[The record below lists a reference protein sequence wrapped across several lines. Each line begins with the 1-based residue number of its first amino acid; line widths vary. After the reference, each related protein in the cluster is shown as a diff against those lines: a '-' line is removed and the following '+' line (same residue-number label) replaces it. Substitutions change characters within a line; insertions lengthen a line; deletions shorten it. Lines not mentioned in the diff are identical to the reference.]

1 MTIREQLSTKIKLT
15 GDILIVDDTAQNLRL
30 LSTMLRREGYNVRQ
44 ALNGQMAMTAIHTR
58 PPDLILLDVMMPDVD
73 GYSICQQLKAEP
85 KTADI
90 PVIFLSALSSPV
102 DVVKGF
108 QVGGVDYITKPFHV
122 EEVLIRVANHLTL
135 KAATREIQELNSQ
148 LEARVRERTQQLE
161 IANAQLL
168 DMAMH
173 DGLTGLANRSLFMEH
188 LERSLNA
195 LKVDP
200 ACQFVLLFL
209 DFDHFKLVN
218 DSLGHLVGDE
228 LLIAIAHRLRSL
240 LSKNYILARL
250 GGDEFA
256 ILLNNTDS
264 MTAVRFANRL
274 REALTNPFHLKRHEV
289 FINASIGIVTG
300 HPGYDKPDDLIR
312 DADTAMYAAKASGRG
327 NYRVFDPAM
336 HTAMLERLTLET
348 DLHRALQQQE
358 FVVHYQP
365 IVALSTGEITGFE
378 ALVRWQHPQRGLLM
392 PSEFIPIAE
401 DTGLIHAIGNW
412 VMREACQ
419 QFRQWQCQGLV
430 SPQATISINLAAQQ
444 LAQRGFVKQIDS
456 VLADTGLAPHYVNLE
471 LTESAI
477 MHSPQ
482 VAANVLEQLRERHI
496 SLSIDDFGTGYS
508 SLSYLH
514 SFPVDTLKIDRLFI
528 QCLDG
533 TPDTLGL
540 VPLIIE
546 IAQAMNMTVVAEGI
560 ETQQQRT
567 QLQALQCPY
576 GQGFLFSP
584 PIAPD
589 QIEHV
594 IQAWG
599 TV

>member
-1 MTIREQLSTKIKLT
+1 MTIKEQQSTTTKLR
-15 GDILIVDDTAQNLRL
+15 GDILIVDDTVQNLRL
-30 LSTMLRREGYNVRQ
+30 LSTMLRKEGYNVRQ
-44 ALNGQMAMTAIHTR
+44 ALNGHMAMTAIHTSL
-58 PPDLILLDVMMPDVD
+58 PDLILLDVMMPDVD

-85 KTADI
+85 TTADI
-90 PVIFLSALSSPV
+90 PVIFLSALGSPV

-135 KAATREIQELNSQ
+135 KAATREIQELNAQ
-148 LEARVRERTQQLE
+148 LEARVKERTQQLE

-173 DGLTGLANRSLFMEH
+173 DSLTGLANRSLFIEH

-200 ACQFVLLFL
+200 ACPFVLLFL

-240 LSKNYILARL
+240 LSKNHILARL

-256 ILLNNTDS
+256 ILLNNTDC
-264 MTAVRFANRL
+264 MTAVRFAHQL
-274 REALTNPFHLKRHEV
+274 QESLTNPFHLKRHEV
-289 FINASIGIVTG
+289 YVSASIGIVTG
-300 HPGYDKPDDLIR
+300 HSSYSKPDDLIR

-336 HTAMLERLTLET
+336 HAAMLERLTLET

-365 IVALSTGEITGFE
+365 IVALATGEIVGFE

-392 PSEFIPIAE
+392 PGAFIPIAE
-401 DTGLIHAIGNW
+401 DTGLIQAIGNW

-419 QFRQWQCQGLV
+419 QFRQWQCQGIM

-444 LAQRGFVKQIDS
+444 LAQRGFVKHIDS
-456 VLADTGLAPHYVNLE
+456 ILTDTGLAPHCLNIE
-471 LTESAI
+471 LTESALI
-477 MHSPQ
+477 HNPQ
-482 VAANVLEQLRERHI
+482 VAADVLMQLRERHI
-496 SLSIDDFGTGYS
+496 AVSIDDFGTGYS
-508 SLSYLH
+508 SLSYLQ
-514 SFPVDTLKIDRLFI
+514 SFPVDTLKIDRLFV
-528 QCLDG
+528 QRLDG
-533 TPDTLGL
+533 NPNTLGL

-589 QIEHV
+589 QVGHV
-594 IQAWG
+594 AQARR
-599 TV
+599 TI